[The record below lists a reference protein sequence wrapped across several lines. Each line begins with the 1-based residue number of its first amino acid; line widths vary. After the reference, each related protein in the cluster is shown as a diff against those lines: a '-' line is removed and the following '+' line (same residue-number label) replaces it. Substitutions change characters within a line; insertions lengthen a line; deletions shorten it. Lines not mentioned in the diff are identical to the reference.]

1 MPSFD
6 RLQLTEKEI
15 EIRVAQSA
23 HDRYVYFLEVVADWE
38 VVWGLYDDG
47 WAMAGNDDGEIIFP
61 MWPAKEFAEL
71 CAIDGWAGFE
81 PKSIPLD
88 EVMEVALPRLQ
99 EEGIVL
105 GLFLRPSR
113 EGGTRT
119 VEQLLND
126 LNIELLK
133 Y

>member
-1 MPSFD
+1 MKLS
-6 RLQLTEKEI
+6 QKAI
-15 EIRVAQSA
+15 EAITAQSA
-23 HDRYVYFLEVVADWE
+23 HDRYVYFVKVVADWE

-61 MWPAKEFAEL
+61 MWPAKEFAQL
-71 CAIDGWAGFE
+71 CAINEWAGYK
-81 PKSIPLD
+81 PRSIPLE
-88 EVMEVALPRLQ
+88 EVMDVVLPELQ
-99 EEGIVL
+99 EEGIVP
-105 GLFLRPSR
+105 GLFFRPSS
-113 EGGTRT
+113 EGATRT